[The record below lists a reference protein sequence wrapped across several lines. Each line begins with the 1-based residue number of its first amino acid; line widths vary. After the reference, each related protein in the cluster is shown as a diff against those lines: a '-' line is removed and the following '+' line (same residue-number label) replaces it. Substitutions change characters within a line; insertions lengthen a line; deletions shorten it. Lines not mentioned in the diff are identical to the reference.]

1 MLESR
6 NYGVEAMSA
15 PMPTYDEMRLRE
27 ELDLAAH
34 AANTPAARSH
44 EAMARLYLRRIAE
57 NQAPVRPVE

>member
-1 MLESR
+1 
-6 NYGVEAMSA
+6 MSA

-27 ELDLAAH
+27 ELDLAAQ

-57 NQAPVRPVE
+57 NQPPARPVE